1 MTCQYF
7 YVRGL
12 EIRTPRFSP
21 TFGERL
27 LSVQEGTTRRCTLV
41 ALWAHPNPSACL
53 SGRRSLFSGC
63 TGSLLLSPT
72 YQTTKYPCCLCLL
85 CVTLGKGV
93 VRLCFPLDVDKAGE
107 RRGEGK
113 RYRGCKL
120 ASGLVSEESVAEQKS
135 EGPWGSCLR
144 MHCLCGQHQP
154 KVFPSPPLLNYLL
167 WNKHFFLEGTLSFYI
182 VMWI

>member
-1 MTCQYF
+1 MTCRHF

-12 EIRTPRFSP
+12 KIRTPRFSH
-21 TFGERL
+21 TFWERL
-27 LSVQEGTTRRCTLV
+27 LSVLEGTTRKRTLV

-53 SGRRSLFSGC
+53 SGRWSLFSGC
-63 TGSLLLSPT
+63 TRSLLLFPT
-72 YQTTKYPCCLCLL
+72 YQTVKYPCCLCPL
-85 CVTLGKGV
+85 CVTLRKEV
-93 VRLCFPLDVDKAGE
+93 VRLCFPLDVDKVWQKQ
-107 RRGEGK
+107 K

-144 MHCLCGQHQP
+144 MQCLCGQHQS

-167 WNKHFFLEGTLSFYI
+167 WNKHFSRGKAFFYI
-182 VMWI
+182 VMWISD